1 MFTVMYQR
9 NYIFNQ
15 GDVVVDDYQKNFE
28 QYRNALLND
37 EHFTGTLAA
46 ARKTTHNYLLQLIQ
60 KNGLLLGSTLLCA
73 LGGFLF
79 GVFGSSFYDLSP
91 ENTVYQIIRLVLI
104 AGFSVS
110 FYFSHK
116 LHKKH
121 FSKLSRDVYYS
132 YVYPRIIED
141 HITKER
147 QHLTQEQLRQI
158 LLTLDRLEY
167 EVDDYQNQ
175 KNRKDS
181 SARMETM
188 CYFVPKLIAN
198 LKAYQDTNKTYS
210 RYADDM
216 KECYALYAKIHDELR
231 DQEGFLDAAL

>member
-1 MFTVMYQR
+1 M
-9 NYIFNQ
+9 
-15 GDVVVDDYQKNFE
+15 DDYQEKFE
-28 QYRNALLND
+28 QYRDALLND
-37 EHFTGTLAA
+37 ERFIGTLSA
-46 ARKTTHNYLLQLIQ
+46 ARKNTHSFLFQSIQ
-60 KNGLLLGSTLLCA
+60 KNGLLLGSALLCA
-73 LGGFLF
+73 LGGILF
-79 GVFGSSFYDLSP
+79 GVFTASFYDLSP

-110 FYFSHK
+110 FYFSYK

-141 HITKER
+141 HISKER

-158 LLTLDRLEY
+158 LLTLERLEY

-188 CYFVPKLIAN
+188 CYFVPKLSAN

-231 DQEGFLDAAL
+231 DQEDFLDAAP